1 MTAFGRRN
9 VLTLFGAAGVA
20 ACTDQL
26 KQPFPEKHYF
36 LIDCQ
41 RPGTL
46 PPPNNGLVLTM
57 RPFQVSPGY
66 RDRGLVLR
74 TDKQGWRTDFYN
86 AFFVSPSAM
95 VETVTEQWLGHAGLF
110 SAVTP
115 GASRL
120 APTHALEGVLTALYG
135 DISGSEAKAVIE
147 LELLLLDIRSS
158 GSVIAAR
165 GEYSQAQPVA
175 SGDPDALVAGWNAG
189 LASILT
195 TFETVARTGLATTA
209 RS

>member
-9 VLTLFGAAGVA
+9 LLTFLAAAGVA

-36 LIDCQ
+36 LVDCQ

-46 PPPNNGLVLTM
+46 PPPNNALVLTM
-57 RPFQVSPGY
+57 RPFQVSPSF

-74 TDKQGWRTDFYN
+74 TDDQSWRTDFYN
-86 AFFVSPSAM
+86 AFFVSPGAM
-95 VETVTEQWLGHAGLF
+95 IESVTERWLGHAGLF

-120 APTHALEGVLTALYG
+120 PPTHALEGVLTALYG
-135 DISGSEAKAVIE
+135 DISGSDAKAVIE
-147 LELLLLDIRSS
+147 LELLLLDIRNSA
-158 GSVIAAR
+158 SVIAASP
-165 GEYSQAQPVA
+165 EVP
-175 SGDPDALVAGWNAG
+175 G
-189 LASILT
+189 LARRDEAAVTKVIEPCG
-195 TFETVARTGLATTA
+195 ETCGSAACAAFQWVQTLA
-209 RS
+209 

>member
-1 MTAFGRRN
+1 MTVLGRRS
-9 VLTLFGAAGVA
+9 VLTLLAAAGVT

-46 PPPNNGLVLTM
+46 QPPNNGLVLSM
-57 RPFQVSPGY
+57 RPFQVSPAY

-74 TDKQGWRTDFYN
+74 AEKQNWRTDFYN
-86 AFFVSPSAM
+86 AFFVSPGAM
-95 VETVTEQWLGHAGLF
+95 VESVTEQWLGHAGLF

-120 APTHALEGVLTALYG
+120 APTHALEGVLSALYG
-135 DISGSEAKAVIE
+135 DVSGNEAKAVIE

-175 SGDPDALVAGWNAG
+175 SGDPETLVAGWNAG

-195 TFETVARTGLATTA
+195 TFETVARTGLAATA